1 MLKPCRECR
10 REISEQAL
18 ACPNCGALFPGLEIR
33 RGPGPDRAMLAAGVV
48 LSSFASYMTY
58 VLIQAFGEMFARFG
72 RELPYATASLLQF
85 YPVLLCVPPLLV
97 LGVWF
102 IRRGKPSR
110 GAAALVAGGVT
121 FLLIPQLASTIM
133 SLPVFAL
140 GK

>member
-18 ACPNCGALFPGLEIR
+18 ACPNCGAPVPGLEIR
-33 RGPGPDRAMLAAGVV
+33 SGPGPDRAMLAAGVV
-48 LSSFASYMTY
+48 LSFCASFMTY
-58 VLIQAFGEMFARFG
+58 VLLQAYGEMFARFG
-72 RELPYATASLLQF
+72 RELPYATALLLRF
-85 YPVLLCVPPLLV
+85 YPVLLCLPPLLV

-110 GAAALVAGGVT
+110 GVAALVAGGAT
-121 FLLIPQLASTIM
+121 LFLIPQLASTIM
-133 SLPVFAL
+133 SLPVFGL